1 MPYRKFARLQDEY
14 LAVSKQMREAEGPE
28 QKLLLLEKLQAILKE
43 SQAVLV
49 EMHEEQSKKKSSA

>member
-28 QKLLLLEKLQAILKE
+28 QKLYLLEKL
-43 SQAVLV
+43 
-49 EMHEEQSKKKSSA
+49 